1 MFALTWGEGVNMTFL
16 DVCNPYVGTAAVPI
30 PYPDVS
36 ETAVCPDPVYTVT
49 AECMPMINQIG
60 MDSVSEGDDAGFL
73 LGLCSA
79 MISGPTV
86 YIVGSITVLVGGP
99 PVQRLTSVTGM
110 NCMVVMPNTV
120 GMTMTPSQ
128 FVCLVLG

>member
-1 MFALTWGEGVNMTFL
+1 MTFL
-16 DVCNPYVGTAAVPI
+16 DVCDTYEGEMVSPMVYT
-30 PYPDVS
+30 DTS

-60 MDSVSEGDDAGFL
+60 MDSVSEGDDVGI
-73 LGLCSA
+73 LGGICSV

-86 YIVGSITVLVGGP
+86 YMVGSLTVMVGGP

-128 FVCLVLG
+128 FVVLVLG